1 MQPEK
6 SLRMDIGELKG
17 QLFKKVG
24 PDRFKRYFYSLNRFI
39 NQKLSKSEFDKS
51 CHRIL
56 GRENL
61 PLHNQIIRAILK
73 NACSAKTPPPSVHE
87 AGPTNPAVPTG
98 KSLPI
103 LEDGHTLAAG
113 VAQNQ
118 SSVAPIWSNGIAL
131 PTSPRKV
138 RSSCI
143 RDRKF
148 RDRPSPLGPNGKAD
162 SASLLST
169 ATDDSGP
176 KTLENGDLMDLT
188 PCDYQ
193 RPMQPP
199 QGLAEQPEK
208 EDRLMLKKPVDVPG
222 VDRAKDQTYTA
233 GVEDGDNMEQA
244 CRLNVSRS
252 PLLAPLGI
260 PYCSAST
267 GGARK
272 SIPVTH
278 IGDYVSCFDMAG
290 LCDSEMLRR
299 RMEQIAAAQGLGGV
313 TTECAN
319 TLNNLLDV
327 YLKRLIRSCLELVG
341 ARSTSNTSMYAVQKQ
356 QAHGKL
362 INGLWPS
369 NHIHMQSGGPPLEE
383 QRVHHSVS
391 LVDFKVAM
399 ELNPQQLG
407 EDWPLLLEK
416 ISCRHLKNKIY
427 EEHLDLSFYP
437 DGLAFQLEEHAKYD
451 FLLFKMSISV
461 LISPLPQARRDLPI
475 RCSSTFARSN
485 EGFELDVCTAPFI
498 EFVHD
503 WEFIYWPPV
512 NGFSRNAQWWL
523 HLLYV

>member
-6 SLRMDIGELKG
+6 SSRMDIGELKG

-24 PDRFKRYFYSLNRFI
+24 SETFKRYFYSLNRFI

-51 CHRIL
+51 CYRIL

-73 NACSAKTPPPSVHE
+73 NACSAKTPPPAVHE
-87 AGPTNPAVPTG
+87 AGPAKPAVASG
-98 KSLPI
+98 KSLPL
-103 LEDGHTLAAG
+103 LEDGHGPPAG
-113 VAQNQ
+113 VPQNQ
-118 SSVAPIWSNGIAL
+118 SAVAPIWSNGIAL

-138 RSSCI
+138 RSVI

-162 SASLLST
+162 CASHQST
-169 ATDDSGP
+169 ATDDCGA
-176 KTLENGDLMDLT
+176 KIVENGEMMDLT

-193 RPMQPP
+193 RPLHPP
-199 QGLAEQPEK
+199 QGLAEQSENEEK
-208 EDRLMLKKPVDVPG
+208 LMIKKSIDVPG
-222 VDRAKDQTYTA
+222 VVQGKDQNNIA
-233 GVEDGDNMEQA
+233 GVENGEEVEQA
-244 CRLNVSRS
+244 SRLNLSRS

-260 PYCSAST
+260 PFCSASR

-272 SIPVTH
+272 SLPVSH
-278 IGDYVSCFDMAG
+278 VGDYISCFDIAG
-290 LCDSEMLRR
+290 LSDSEMLRS

-319 TLNNLLDV
+319 TLNNMLDV

-341 ARSTSNTSMYAVQKQ
+341 ARSTNDTSMYAVQKQ
-356 QAHGKL
+356 QTHGKL

-383 QRVHHSVS
+383 QRVQHTVS

-416 ISCRHLKNKIY
+416 ISMQAF
-427 EEHLDLSFYP
+427 EE
-437 DGLAFQLEEHAKYD
+437 
-451 FLLFKMSISV
+451 
-461 LISPLPQARRDLPI
+461 
-475 RCSSTFARSN
+475 
-485 EGFELDVCTAPFI
+485 
-498 EFVHD
+498 
-503 WEFIYWPPV
+503 
-512 NGFSRNAQWWL
+512 
-523 HLLYV
+523 